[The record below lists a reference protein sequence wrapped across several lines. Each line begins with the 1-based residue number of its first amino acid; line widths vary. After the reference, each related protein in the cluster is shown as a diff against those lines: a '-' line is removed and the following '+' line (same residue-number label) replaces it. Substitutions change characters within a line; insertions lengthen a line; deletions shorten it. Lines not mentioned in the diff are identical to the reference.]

1 MPSLAP
7 MVLDPISAI
16 IAQNWEDLGGWS
28 LFLGLGLLIIAGSF
42 REWWVPGGRYKRL
55 EDAATRNSQSLAA
68 AMRALEKQVAAN
80 EITRHFFEETTPHR
94 KRKELESD
102 DEDSESVTAS
112 IPTSVTRRSR
122 RVESTNS

>member
-1 MPSLAP
+1 MLSLAP

-16 IAQNWEDLGGWS
+16 IAHKWEDLGGWS
-28 LFLGLGLLIIAGSF
+28 LFLGLGLLIIVGSF

-80 EITRHFFEETTPHR
+80 EITKHFFEETTPHR
-94 KRKELESD
+94 KRKELED
-102 DEDSESVTAS
+102 DEDTESASTS

-122 RVESTNS
+122 RVESTNR